1 MQPTKEQL
9 TTELT
14 KLLQDCTK
22 SELQALIDLVK
33 VFPHKE
39 KKWQTQESSQAEH
52 TKQELQK

>member
-9 TTELT
+9 TEELT

-39 KKWQTQESSQAEH
+39 K
-52 TKQELQK
+52 